1 VIQVQSTSVNE
12 LNQKMYIMKKLSL
25 ILSFAL
31 ASGVFF
37 SSCKKKEIQPDVEMM
52 QSTYMYEFNNGQ
64 VVPSAAYDGMHPDN
78 LTATMMVE
86 ELSESQT
93 KITVT
98 LMNTVSGQQYMIH
111 AHDAADPA
119 TTPNGTPYNES
130 PNGMVFSQHLNG
142 NGGTAM
148 VSQTVN
154 MSYAHITSM
163 YSGFLVVHDP
173 MQAISTTDI
182 STYLVVG
189 SFARNQTAT
198 NYMRSEFMYDFN
210 TGQVAPQ
217 FAYGGMHASS
227 LMGKLILQQLGNG
240 MSRVT
245 VYLMNSMNSQMYMVH
260 AHDAANPSETP
271 NGTPY
276 DESPNGD
283 VCSIMIMGNGG
294 SARSTQ
300 MSSMSV
306 SDLMTVYNGFF
317 VVHDPLQPISTTDPT
332 TYVLLGLFAR

>member
-1 VIQVQSTSVNE
+1 
-12 LNQKMYIMKKLSL
+12 MKKLSFLLGIGL
-25 ILSFAL
+25 ITSAL
-31 ASGVFF
+31 F
-37 SSCKKKEIQPDVEMM
+37 SSCKKKDVEPDPELM

-64 VVPSAAYDGMHPDN
+64 VIASAAYDGMHPDN

-86 ELSESQT
+86 EISATQT
-93 KITVT
+93 RITVT
-98 LMNTVSGQQYMIH
+98 LMNTVNGQQYMIH

-130 PNGMVFSQHLNG
+130 PNAMVFSQHVHG
-142 NGGTAM
+142 NGATAS

-154 MSYAHITSM
+154 MSYAQITAS
-163 YSGFLVVHDP
+163 YNGFFVVHDP

-182 STYLVVG
+182 STYLVLG
-189 SFARNQTAT
+189 TFARNQTPS

-217 FAYGGMHASS
+217 FAYMGMHASN

-245 VYLMNSMNSQMYMVH
+245 VYLMNSMNGEMYMVH
-260 AHDAANPSETP
+260 AHDAANPAETP

-276 DESPNGD
+276 NESPNGE
-283 VCSIMIMGNGG
+283 VCSMMIMGNGG
-294 SARSTQ
+294 MARATQ
-300 MSSMSV
+300 MSTMSV
-306 SDLMTVYNGFF
+306 ADLATMYNGFF
-317 VVHDPLQPISTTDPT
+317 VVHDPLQGLSTTDPT

>member
-1 VIQVQSTSVNE
+1 
-12 LNQKMYIMKKLSL
+12 MKKLSL

-31 ASGVFF
+31 ASGVLVT
-37 SSCKKKEIQPDVEMM
+37 SCKKKDVEPDMNMM
-52 QSTYMYEFNNGQ
+52 QSTYNYEFNNGQ
-64 VVPSAAYDGMHPDN
+64 VVPSAAYSGMHPDN
-78 LTATMMVE
+78 LMATMKVE
-86 ELSESQT
+86 EISATQT
-93 KITVT
+93 RITVT
-98 LMNTVSGQQYMIH
+98 LTNTVSGSQYMIH
-111 AHDAADPA
+111 AHDAADPS

-130 PNGMVFSQHLNG
+130 PNAMVFSQHVHG

-154 MSYAHITSM
+154 MTYAQITST
-163 YSGFLVVHDP
+163 YNGFLVVHDP
-173 MQAISTTDI
+173 LQEISTTDI

-189 SFARNQTAT
+189 SFARNQAAT

-217 FAYGGMHASS
+217 FAYAGTHAST
-227 LMGKLILQQLGNG
+227 LMGKLILQELGNG
-240 MSRVT
+240 MSRVS
-245 VYLMNSMNSQMYMVH
+245 VYLMNSLNSQMYMVH
-260 AHDAANPSETP
+260 AHDAANPAETP

-283 VCSIMIMGNGG
+283 VCSVMIMGNGG
-294 SARSTQ
+294 TARATQ

-306 SDLMTVYNGFF
+306 VELSTIYNGFF
-317 VVHDPLQPISTTDPT
+317 VVHDPLQALSTTDPT

>member
-1 VIQVQSTSVNE
+1 
-12 LNQKMYIMKKLSL
+12 MKKLNFLLSL
-25 ILSFAL
+25 SL
-31 ASGVFF
+31 ATGVLFT
-37 SSCKKKEIQPDVEMM
+37 SCKKKDTEPNPQMM
-52 QSTYMYEFNNGQ
+52 SSTFMYEFNNGQ
-64 VVPSAAYDGMHPDN
+64 VVPAAAYDGMHPDSFS
-78 LTATMMVE
+78 ASMMVE
-86 ELSESQT
+86 ELADNQT

-98 LMNTVSGQQYMIH
+98 LMNTVNGQQYMIH

-130 PNGMVFSQHLNG
+130 PNAMVFSKHVNG
-142 NGGTAM
+142 NGGTVS

-154 MSYAHITSM
+154 MSYSQITTV
-163 YSGFLVVHDP
+163 YNGFFVVHDP

-189 SFARNQTAT
+189 TFARNQIPS

-217 FAYGGMHASS
+217 FAYMGSHAST
-227 LMGKLILQQLGNG
+227 LMGKLILQELGSG
-240 MSRVT
+240 MTRVT
-245 VYLMNSMNSQMYMVH
+245 VYLMNSLNGEIYMVH
-260 AHDAANPSETP
+260 AHDVADPATTP

-276 DESPNGD
+276 NESPNGD
-283 VCSIMIMGNGG
+283 VCSLMIMGNGG
-294 SARSTQ
+294 VARASQ

-306 SDLMTVYNGFF
+306 ADLNSMYDGFF
-317 VVHDPLQPISTTDPT
+317 VVHDPLQALSTIDPT